1 MNAQYDAFAE
11 DFSQT
16 RNRPWPEF
24 EILKPEIKKGE
35 RILDLGCGNARL
47 RDSLPQNIIAP
58 GAYFGL
64 DLSEKLLNIARK
76 NHPKDHF
83 FQHDF
88 SQKLPFGSDNFE
100 VITAIASFHHL
111 LNKKDQLTLLRECY
125 RVIKPGG
132 KIFLTTWK
140 LPKKYFWKN
149 ILKLRFKNWLIPF
162 GKEKCPRIYRR
173 VNDRELTRLLKK
185 AGFSVTLATL
195 FEDRNYIALAQKK

>member
-1 MNAQYDAFAE
+1 MPAQYDAFAD

-47 RDSLPQNIIAP
+47 RTSLPEDLIAP

-64 DLSEKLLNIARK
+64 DLSENLLKIARK

-83 FQHDF
+83 FRHDF

-111 LNKKDQLTLLRECY
+111 LSKKEQIALLRECY
-125 RVIKPGG
+125 RILKPGG
-132 KIFLTTWK
+132 KIFITTWK
-140 LPKKYFWKN
+140 LPQKYFWSN
-149 ILKLRFKNWLIPF
+149 VLKLRFKNWLIPF
-162 GKEKCPRIYRR
+162 GKEKHPRLYRR
-173 VNDRELTRLLKK
+173 VNDRELARLLKK
-185 AGFSVTLATL
+185 AGFSVSLATL
-195 FEDRNYIALAQKK
+195 FEDRNYIALAKK